1 MVVLD
6 FLREK
11 GKAPMR
17 LAPYPN
23 PSPRQA
29 KGLLLP
35 FAGLLMALLAACQAA
50 VQTPSLSPTATPSQ
64 APTNLPAATATAAPT
79 PTATI
84 TASPSPNVSA
94 AAEFPRT
101 LTDDDGTKITLSSEP
116 QKIISLA
123 PSFTEIV
130 FALGAGARLVGG
142 TDYDDYPPEAI
153 PLPDVATYN
162 GVVTEKVVALQPDLV
177 LAGGN
182 GLTKQADIDRLRQ
195 LGFNVLVT
203 YPPTVSAVLD
213 DIKLIGSAIGEDQA
227 AVAMTNTM
235 QQNIDATSQ
244 AVASLPKPRVFYEIG
259 YQPDIYAPAP
269 DSFVADMVNLA
280 GGNPITTSDP
290 SVFSIPL
297 EQLVVADPQV
307 IVLGDAAYPGG
318 PCPADVAKRS
328 GWGTMTAVKQSEIRP
343 VDDIVVTRPGPRLA
357 DGLAL
362 LALAIHPDAQVQ
374 PPAGAR
380 EICGP

>member
-1 MVVLD
+1 M
-6 FLREK
+6 
-11 GKAPMR
+11 G
-17 LAPYPN
+17 LAHHPN
-23 PSPRQA
+23 PSPRKA
-29 KGLLLP
+29 RGFLLP
-35 FAGLLMALLAACQAA
+35 FAGLLLALLAACQTA

-64 APTNLPAATATAAPT
+64 ARTNPPTASVTAAPT
-79 PTATI
+79 PTAT
-84 TASPSPNVSA
+84 TAAAPSPTPST

-101 LTDDDGTKITLSSEP
+101 LIDDEGTKIALPGEP

-130 FALGAGARLVGG
+130 FALGAGDRLVGG

-153 PLPDVATYN
+153 PLPDVATFN
-162 GVVTEKVVALQPDLV
+162 GVVTEKVVDLQPDLV

-227 AVAMTNTM
+227 AAAMTDTM
-235 QQNIDATSQ
+235 QQSIDTTSQ
-244 AVASLPKPRVFYEIG
+244 AVASLDKPRVFYEIG

-269 DSFVADMVNLA
+269 ASFVADMVNLA
-280 GGNPITTSDP
+280 GGDPITTSDA

-318 PCPADVAKRS
+318 PCPADAVKRS
-328 GWGTMTAVKQSEIRP
+328 GWGSMTAVKQNEIRP

-362 LALAIHPDAQVQ
+362 LALAIHPDAQLQ

-380 EICGP
+380 EICGQ